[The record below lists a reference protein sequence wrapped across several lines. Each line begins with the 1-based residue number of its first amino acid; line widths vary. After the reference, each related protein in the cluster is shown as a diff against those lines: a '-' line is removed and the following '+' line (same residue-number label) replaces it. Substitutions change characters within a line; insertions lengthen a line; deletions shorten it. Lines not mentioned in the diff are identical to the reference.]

1 MHWSR
6 GMQEGP
12 DARYLKASLF
22 PRTFVSFPPHLNL
35 SPSHFRSF
43 RRPSI
48 LPITTLKA
56 PTEWTGAALMPL
68 SQPRTKWNTSLFTLP
83 SYGAKEGPR
92 RAGMGK
98 LHFICLP
105 AFVLQTAGQRGG
117 RLRRVHT
124 SRAPCAGGPSGC
136 CLRNCNNMVLISLLS
151 QLQRGQLGPVVRQ
164 RPLHEPGVSRAVAV

>member
-56 PTEWTGAALMPL
+56 PTEWTGAALTPL
-68 SQPRTKWNTSLFTLP
+68 SRPRTKWNTSLFTLP
-83 SYGAKEGPR
+83 KND
-92 RAGMGK
+92 
-98 LHFICLP
+98 
-105 AFVLQTAGQRGG
+105 RGG
-117 RLRRVHT
+117 RGWACFISFVFLRLFCKQLASV
-124 SRAPCAGGPSGC
+124 AGGCGGCTHPEHHVQVGPSGC
-136 CLRNCNNMVLISLLS
+136 CLRNCDNMVLISLLS